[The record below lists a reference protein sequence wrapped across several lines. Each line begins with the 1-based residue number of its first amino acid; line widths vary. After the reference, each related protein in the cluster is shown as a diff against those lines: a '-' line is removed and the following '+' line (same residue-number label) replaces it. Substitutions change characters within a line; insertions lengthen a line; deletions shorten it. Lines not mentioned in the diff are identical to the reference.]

1 MNETDKQ
8 ALIDGS
14 ATIPYRITIIGDTES
29 ENEVLTEY
37 DIVNTTYEDYR
48 YVDTATLCIGQFVA
62 RTISGELMNPNNS
75 IIMEN
80 KEIKV
85 ELGVKTES
93 GTNYYSLGNFLITKP
108 SDDAVKDKTSFE
120 AMDYTKKFN
129 KEFDATGL
137 TFPCTALQ
145 LAQFCCQKCG
155 VELGSTSF
163 TNSSFVIDSNQYE
176 TGDTF
181 RKVMQDIGKL
191 AYSWVR
197 IGWDNKCYIDFSFS
211 STVADTNKIG
221 TSNYYDLTVQSEKF
235 GPVNRVVIGMSDIE
249 GENVVLEN
257 STSIEQNGVC
267 ELQIMDN
274 NLTYTPELR
283 QQAIASA
290 NKLFGLSFVP
300 VEINTTG
307 HPWLLG
313 NETVEIEKLD
323 GTKIKTIPFD
333 RTIEYGG
340 HIKTKLV
347 SKADTKTETEY
358 KNPGTLETAIKQTRI
373 IVNKQEQEISQV
385 IQQQESQT
393 EIINSVQDSI
403 DNLTE
408 QINENIIIYRGNG
421 VPTLDNYPANEW
433 TTTELKDDH
442 VGDLYYNTED
452 GKTYRFDK
460 NGVIFSWV
468 EEKPDLSEA
477 IELAQNALNVANDK
491 MQVFVTQPTPPYE
504 VGDLWTDGDDIFVCK
519 TAKTE
524 GQSFSASDWENATNY
539 AEQIDTTNIK
549 LNETVSNL
557 DGTNSTIADLT
568 TTLNND
574 YLTTEQINAIVEG
587 QNSDIE
593 AIEGNISQIITDA
606 EGLALRVTTIET
618 DGVSKVS
625 NTLIELGEDGIEIS
639 KSTDEFSS
647 KFDNKGVTFMSYG
660 NVVATYD
667 KDGANIPNLTSEE
680 AQLGYLSIKNSQ
692 QKIRLNIQIYLY
704 ILL

>member
-211 STVADTNKIG
+211 STVADTDKIG

-249 GENVVLEN
+249 GENVVLED

-333 RTIEYGG
+333 RTIEYAG

-385 IQQQESQT
+385 IQQQKSQT

-403 DNLTE
+403 NNLTE

-504 VGDLWTDGDDIFVCK
+504 VGDLWTDSDDIFVCK

-524 GQSFSASDWENATNY
+524 GKSFSASDWGNATNY

-568 TTLNND
+568 TTLNNN
-574 YLTTEQINAIVEG
+574 YLTTDQINAIVEG
-587 QNSDIE
+587 QDSDIE
-593 AIEGNISQIITDA
+593 AIEGNISQIMTDA

-680 AQLGYLSIKNSQ
+680 AQLGYLSIKKGETNGEKRT
-692 QKIRLNIQIYLY
+692 KIYWVGD
-704 ILL
+704 

>member
-29 ENEVLTEY
+29 DNEVLTEY

-211 STVADTNKIG
+211 STVADTDKIG

-249 GENVVLEN
+249 GENVVLED

-283 QQAIASA
+283 QQAITSA

-408 QINENIIIYRGNG
+408 QINENIIIYRGTG

-519 TAKTE
+519 TSKTE
-524 GQSFSASDWENATNY
+524 GQSFSQDDWENATSY

-568 TTLNND
+568 TTLNNN
-574 YLTTEQINAIVEG
+574 YLTTDQINAIVEG
-587 QNSDIE
+587 QDSDIE
-593 AIEGNISQIITDA
+593 AIEGNISQIMTDA

-680 AQLGYLSIKNSQ
+680 AQLGYLSIKKGETNGEKRT
-692 QKIRLNIQIYLY
+692 KIYWVGD
-704 ILL
+704 

>member
-29 ENEVLTEY
+29 DNEVLTEY

-129 KEFDATGL
+129 KEFDATGIK
-137 TFPCTALQ
+137 FPCTALQ
-145 LAQFCCQKCG
+145 LAQYCCQKCG

-163 TNSSFVIDSNQYE
+163 TNSSFTIDSNQYE

-211 STVADTNKIG
+211 STVADTDKIG

-249 GENVVLEN
+249 GENVVLED

-333 RTIEYGG
+333 RTIEYAG

-403 DNLTE
+403 DNLTQ
-408 QINENIIIYRGNG
+408 QINENIIIYRGND

-524 GQSFSASDWENATNY
+524 GQSFLASDWKNATSY
-539 AEQIDTTNIK
+539 AEQIDTTNVK

-568 TTLNND
+568 TTLNNN
-574 YLTTEQINAIVEG
+574 YLTTDQINAIVEG
-587 QNSDIE
+587 QDSDIE
-593 AIEGNISQIITDA
+593 AIEGNISQIMTDA

-680 AQLGYLSIKNSQ
+680 AQLGYLSIKKGETNGEKRT
-692 QKIRLNIQIYLY
+692 KIFWVGD
-704 ILL
+704 

>member
-249 GENVVLEN
+249 GENVVLED

-680 AQLGYLSIKNSQ
+680 AQLGYLSIKKGETNGEKRT
-692 QKIRLNIQIYLY
+692 KIYWVGD
-704 ILL
+704 

>member
-14 ATIPYRITIIGDTES
+14 ATIPYRITILGDTES

-129 KEFDATGL
+129 KEFDATGI

-145 LAQFCCQKCG
+145 LAQYCCQKCG

-211 STVADTNKIG
+211 STVVDTDKIG
-221 TSNYYDLTVQSEKF
+221 TSNYYDLTVQSEQF

-249 GENVVLEN
+249 GENVVLED
-257 STSIEQNGVC
+257 STSIAQNGVC

-283 QQAIASA
+283 QQAITSA

-333 RTIEYGG
+333 RTIEYSG

-408 QINENIIIYRGNG
+408 QINENIIIYRGTG

-539 AEQIDTTNIK
+539 AEQIDTTNVK

-568 TTLNND
+568 TTLNNN
-574 YLTTEQINAIVEG
+574 YLTTDQINAIVEG
-587 QNSDIE
+587 QDSDIE
-593 AIEGNISQIITDA
+593 AIEGNISQIMTDA

-680 AQLGYLSIKNSQ
+680 AQLGYLSIKKGETNGEKRT
-692 QKIRLNIQIYLY
+692 KIYWVGD
-704 ILL
+704 

>member
-14 ATIPYRITIIGDTES
+14 ATIPYRITILGDTES

-197 IGWDNKCYIDFSFS
+197 IGWDNKCHIDFSFS
-211 STVADTNKIG
+211 STVADTDKIG

-249 GENVVLEN
+249 GENVVLED

-300 VEINTTG
+300 IEINTTG

-333 RTIEYGG
+333 RTIEYAG

-539 AEQIDTTNIK
+539 AEQIDTTNVK

-574 YLTTEQINAIVEG
+574 YLTTEQINAIVDG

-593 AIEGNISQIITDA
+593 AIEGNISQIMTDA

-680 AQLGYLSIKNSQ
+680 AQLGYLSIKKGETNGEKRT
-692 QKIRLNIQIYLY
+692 KIYWVGD
-704 ILL
+704 

>member
-14 ATIPYRITIIGDTES
+14 ATIPYRITILGDTES

-129 KEFDATGL
+129 KEFDATGI

-145 LAQFCCQKCG
+145 LAQYCCQKCG

-211 STVADTNKIG
+211 STVADTDKIG

-249 GENVVLEN
+249 GENVVLED
-257 STSIEQNGVC
+257 STSIAQNGVC

-300 VEINTTG
+300 IEINTTG

-333 RTIEYGG
+333 RTIEYAG

-408 QINENIIIYRGNG
+408 QINENIIIYRGTG

-519 TAKTE
+519 TSKTE
-524 GQSFSASDWENATNY
+524 GQSFSASDWENATSY
-539 AEQIDTTNIK
+539 AEQIDTTNVK

-568 TTLNND
+568 TTLNNN
-574 YLTTEQINAIVEG
+574 YLTTDQINAIVEG
-587 QNSDIE
+587 QDSDIE
-593 AIEGNISQIITDA
+593 AIEGNISQIMTDA

-680 AQLGYLSIKNSQ
+680 AQLGYLSIKKGETNGEKRT
-692 QKIRLNIQIYLY
+692 KIYWVGD
-704 ILL
+704 

>member
-1 MNETDKQ
+1 MNENDKQ

-249 GENVVLEN
+249 GENVVLED

-333 RTIEYGG
+333 RTIEYAG

-524 GQSFSASDWENATNY
+524 GQSFSQDDWENATNY
-539 AEQIDTTNIK
+539 AEQIDTTNVK

-574 YLTTEQINAIVEG
+574 YLTTEQINAIVDG

-593 AIEGNISQIITDA
+593 AIEGNISQIMTDA

-680 AQLGYLSIKNSQ
+680 AQLGYLSIKKGETNGEKRT
-692 QKIRLNIQIYLY
+692 KIYWVGD
-704 ILL
+704 

>member
-8 ALIDGS
+8 ALIEGS

-197 IGWDNKCYIDFSFS
+197 IGWNNKCYIDFSFS
-211 STVADTNKIG
+211 STVADTDKIG

-249 GENVVLEN
+249 GENVALED

-524 GQSFSASDWENATNY
+524 GQSFSQDDWENATNY
-539 AEQIDTTNIK
+539 AEQIDTTNVK

-587 QNSDIE
+587 QDSDIE
-593 AIEGNISQIITDA
+593 AIEGNISQIMTDA

-680 AQLGYLSIKNSQ
+680 AQLGYLAIKKGETNG
-692 QKIRLNIQIYLY
+692 KKRTRIYWVGD
-704 ILL
+704 

>member
-29 ENEVLTEY
+29 DNEVLTEY

-129 KEFDATGL
+129 KEFDATGI

-145 LAQFCCQKCG
+145 LAQYCCQKCG

-163 TNSSFVIDSNQYE
+163 TNSSFTIDSNQYE

-211 STVADTNKIG
+211 STVADTDKIG
-221 TSNYYDLTVQSEKF
+221 TSNYYDLTVQSEQF

-249 GENVVLEN
+249 GENVVLED
-257 STSIEQNGVC
+257 STSIAQNGVC

-300 VEINTTG
+300 IEINTTG

-333 RTIEYGG
+333 RTIEYSG

-408 QINENIIIYRGNG
+408 QINENIIIYRGTG

-539 AEQIDTTNIK
+539 AEQIDTTNVK

-568 TTLNND
+568 TTLNNN
-574 YLTTEQINAIVEG
+574 YLTTDQINAIVEG
-587 QNSDIE
+587 QDSDIE
-593 AIEGNISQIITDA
+593 AIEGNISQIMTDA

-680 AQLGYLSIKNSQ
+680 AQLGYLSIKKGETNGEKRT
-692 QKIRLNIQIYLY
+692 KIFWVGD
-704 ILL
+704 

>member
-8 ALIDGS
+8 ALIEGS
-14 ATIPYRITIIGDTES
+14 ATIPYRITILGDTES

-211 STVADTNKIG
+211 STVADTDKIG

-235 GPVNRVVIGMSDIE
+235 GPVNRIVIGMSDIE
-249 GENVVLEN
+249 GENVVLED

-283 QQAIASA
+283 QQAISSA

-313 NETVEIEKLD
+313 NETVKIEKLD

-333 RTIEYGG
+333 RTIEYSG

-524 GQSFSASDWENATNY
+524 GQSFSQDDWENATNY
-539 AEQIDTTNIK
+539 AEQIDTTNVK

-568 TTLNND
+568 TTLNNN
-574 YLTTEQINAIVEG
+574 YLTTDQINAIVEG
-587 QNSDIE
+587 QDSDIE

-680 AQLGYLSIKNSQ
+680 AQLGYLSIKKGETNGEKRT
-692 QKIRLNIQIYLY
+692 KIYWVGD
-704 ILL
+704 

>member
-249 GENVVLEN
+249 GENVVLED

-300 VEINTTG
+300 IEINTTG

-524 GQSFSASDWENATNY
+524 GQAFSQDDWENATNY
-539 AEQIDTTNIK
+539 AEQIDTTNVK

-568 TTLNND
+568 TTLNNN
-574 YLTTEQINAIVEG
+574 YLTTDQINAIVEG
-587 QNSDIE
+587 QDSDIE
-593 AIEGNISQIITDA
+593 AIEGNISQIMTDA

-680 AQLGYLSIKNSQ
+680 AQLGYLSIKKGETNGEKRT
-692 QKIRLNIQIYLY
+692 KIYWVGD
-704 ILL
+704 

>member
-129 KEFDATGL
+129 REFDATGL

-163 TNSSFVIDSNQYE
+163 TNSSFVMDSNQYE

-249 GENVVLEN
+249 GENVVLED

-283 QQAIASA
+283 QQAITSA

-519 TAKTE
+519 TSKTE
-524 GQSFSASDWENATNY
+524 GQSFSASDWENATSY

-568 TTLNND
+568 TTLNNN
-574 YLTTEQINAIVEG
+574 YLTTDQINAIVEG
-587 QNSDIE
+587 QDSDIE

-680 AQLGYLSIKNSQ
+680 AQLGYLSIKKGETNGEKRT
-692 QKIRLNIQIYLY
+692 KIYWVGD
-704 ILL
+704 

>member
-163 TNSSFVIDSNQYE
+163 TNSTFMIDSNQYE

-211 STVADTNKIG
+211 STVADTDKIG

-249 GENVVLEN
+249 GENVVLED

-333 RTIEYGG
+333 RTIEYAG

-385 IQQQESQT
+385 IQQQKSQT

-433 TTTELKDDH
+433 TTTELKDNH

-504 VGDLWTDGDDIFVCK
+504 VGDLWTDGDDILVCK

-524 GQSFSASDWENATNY
+524 GQSFSASDWENATSY
-539 AEQIDTTNIK
+539 AEQIDTTNVK

-574 YLTTEQINAIVEG
+574 YLTTEQINAIVDG

-593 AIEGNISQIITDA
+593 AIEGNISQIMTDA

-680 AQLGYLSIKNSQ
+680 AQLGYLSIKKGETNGEKRT
-692 QKIRLNIQIYLY
+692 KIFWVGD
-704 ILL
+704 

>member
-14 ATIPYRITIIGDTES
+14 ATIPYRITILGDTES

-129 KEFDATGL
+129 KEFDATGI
-137 TFPCTALQ
+137 TFPCSALQ
-145 LAQFCCQKCG
+145 LAQYCCQKCG

-163 TNSSFVIDSNQYE
+163 TNSSFTIDSNQYE

-221 TSNYYDLTVQSEKF
+221 TSNYYDLTVQSEQF

-249 GENVVLEN
+249 GENVVLED

-283 QQAIASA
+283 QQAITSA

-408 QINENIIIYRGNG
+408 QINENIIIYRGTG

-519 TAKTE
+519 TSKTE

-539 AEQIDTTNIK
+539 AEQIDTTNVK

-568 TTLNND
+568 TTLNNN
-574 YLTTEQINAIVEG
+574 YLTTDQINAIVEG
-587 QNSDIE
+587 QDSDIE
-593 AIEGNISQIITDA
+593 AIEGNISQIMTDA

-680 AQLGYLSIKNSQ
+680 AQLGYLSIKKGETSGEKRT
-692 QKIRLNIQIYLY
+692 KIFWVGD
-704 ILL
+704 

>member
-14 ATIPYRITIIGDTES
+14 ATIPYRITILGDTES

-85 ELGVKTES
+85 ELGVKKES

-163 TNSSFVIDSNQYE
+163 TNSSFTIDSNQYE

-211 STVADTNKIG
+211 STVADTDKIG
-221 TSNYYDLTVQSEKF
+221 TSNYYDLTVQSEQF

-249 GENVVLEN
+249 GENVVLED

-283 QQAIASA
+283 QQAITSA

-333 RTIEYGG
+333 RTIEYSG

-347 SKADTKTETEY
+347 AKADTKTETEY

-408 QINENIIIYRGNG
+408 QINENIIIYRGTG

-524 GQSFSASDWENATNY
+524 GQSFSASDWENATSY
-539 AEQIDTTNIK
+539 AEQIDTTNVK

-568 TTLNND
+568 TTLNNN
-574 YLTTEQINAIVEG
+574 YLTTDQINAIVEG
-587 QNSDIE
+587 QDSDIE
-593 AIEGNISQIITDA
+593 AIEGNISQIMTDA

-625 NTLIELGEDGIEIS
+625 NTLIELGENGIEIS

-680 AQLGYLSIKNSQ
+680 AQLGYLSIKKGETNGEKRT
-692 QKIRLNIQIYLY
+692 KIYWVGD
-704 ILL
+704 

>member
-221 TSNYYDLTVQSEKF
+221 TSNYYDLTVQSEQF

-249 GENVVLEN
+249 GENVVLED
-257 STSIEQNGVC
+257 STSIAQNGVC

-313 NETVEIEKLD
+313 KETVEIEKLD

-393 EIINSVQDSI
+393 ELINSVQDSI

-519 TAKTE
+519 TSKTE

-539 AEQIDTTNIK
+539 AEQIDTTNVK

-680 AQLGYLSIKNSQ
+680 AQLGYLSIKKGETNGEKRT
-692 QKIRLNIQIYLY
+692 KIFWVGG
-704 ILL
+704 

>member
-1 MNETDKQ
+1 MNENDKQ

-221 TSNYYDLTVQSEKF
+221 TSNYYDLTVQSEQF

-249 GENVVLEN
+249 GENVVLED
-257 STSIEQNGVC
+257 STSIAQNGVC

-283 QQAIASA
+283 QQAITSA

-313 NETVEIEKLD
+313 KETVEIEKLD

-333 RTIEYGG
+333 RTIEYSG

-524 GQSFSASDWENATNY
+524 GQSFSQDDWENATNY
-539 AEQIDTTNIK
+539 AEQIDTTNVK

-680 AQLGYLSIKNSQ
+680 AQLGYLSIKKGETNGEKRT
-692 QKIRLNIQIYLY
+692 KIFWVGG
-704 ILL
+704 

>member
-211 STVADTNKIG
+211 STVADTDKIG

-249 GENVVLEN
+249 GENVVLED

-283 QQAIASA
+283 QQAITSA

-300 VEINTTG
+300 IEINTTG

-333 RTIEYGG
+333 RTIEYAG

-393 EIINSVQDSI
+393 ELINSVQDSI

-524 GQSFSASDWENATNY
+524 GQSFSQDDWENATNY
-539 AEQIDTTNIK
+539 AEQIDTTNVK

-568 TTLNND
+568 TTLNNN
-574 YLTTEQINAIVEG
+574 YLTTDQINAIVEG
-587 QNSDIE
+587 QDSDIE
-593 AIEGNISQIITDA
+593 AIEGNISQIMTDA

-680 AQLGYLSIKNSQ
+680 AQLGYLSIKKGETNGEKRT
-692 QKIRLNIQIYLY
+692 KIYWVGD
-704 ILL
+704 

>member
-197 IGWDNKCYIDFSFS
+197 IGWNNKCYIDFSFS
-211 STVADTNKIG
+211 STVADTDKIG

-249 GENVVLEN
+249 GENVVLED
-257 STSIEQNGVC
+257 STSIAQNGVC

-283 QQAIASA
+283 QQAITSA

-313 NETVEIEKLD
+313 KETVEIEKLD

-333 RTIEYGG
+333 RTIEYSG

-408 QINENIIIYRGNG
+408 QINENIIIYRGTG

-504 VGDLWTDGDDIFVCK
+504 VGDLWTNGDDIFVCK

-524 GQSFSASDWENATNY
+524 GQSFSASDWENATSY

-568 TTLNND
+568 TTLNNN
-574 YLTTEQINAIVEG
+574 YLTTDQINAIVEG
-587 QNSDIE
+587 QDSDIE

-680 AQLGYLSIKNSQ
+680 AQLGYLSIKKGETNGEKRT
-692 QKIRLNIQIYLY
+692 KIYWVGD
-704 ILL
+704 

>member
-29 ENEVLTEY
+29 DNEVLTEY

-211 STVADTNKIG
+211 STVADTDKIG

-249 GENVVLEN
+249 GENVVLED

-524 GQSFSASDWENATNY
+524 GQSFSQDDWENATNY
-539 AEQIDTTNIK
+539 AEQIDTTNVK

-568 TTLNND
+568 TTLNNN

-680 AQLGYLSIKNSQ
+680 AQLGYLSIKKGETNGEKRT
-692 QKIRLNIQIYLY
+692 KIYWVGD
-704 ILL
+704 

>member
-29 ENEVLTEY
+29 DNEVLTEY

-129 KEFDATGL
+129 KEFDATGI

-145 LAQFCCQKCG
+145 LAQYCCQKCG

-211 STVADTNKIG
+211 STVADTDKIG
-221 TSNYYDLTVQSEKF
+221 TSNYYDLTVQSEQF

-249 GENVVLEN
+249 GENVVLED

-333 RTIEYGG
+333 RTIEYAG

-539 AEQIDTTNIK
+539 AEQIDTTNVK

-568 TTLNND
+568 TTLNNN
-574 YLTTEQINAIVEG
+574 YLTTDQINAIVEG
-587 QNSDIE
+587 QDSDIE
-593 AIEGNISQIITDA
+593 AIEGNISQIMTDA

-680 AQLGYLSIKNSQ
+680 AQLGYLSIKKGETNGEKRT
-692 QKIRLNIQIYLY
+692 KIYWVGD
-704 ILL
+704 

>member
-37 DIVNTTYEDYR
+37 DIVSTTYEDYR

-108 SDDAVKDKTSFE
+108 SDDAIKDKTSFE

-176 TGDTF
+176 TGDKF

-211 STVADTNKIG
+211 STVADTDKIG
-221 TSNYYDLTVQSEKF
+221 TSNYYDLLVQSEKF

-249 GENVVLEN
+249 GENVVLED

-300 VEINTTG
+300 VKINTTG

-333 RTIEYGG
+333 RTIEYSG

-524 GQSFSASDWENATNY
+524 GQSFSQDDWENATNY
-539 AEQIDTTNIK
+539 AEQIDTTNVK

-680 AQLGYLSIKNSQ
+680 AQLGYLSIKKGETNGEKRT
-692 QKIRLNIQIYLY
+692 KIYWVGD
-704 ILL
+704 

>member
-14 ATIPYRITIIGDTES
+14 ATIPYRITILGDTES

-129 KEFDATGL
+129 KEFDATGIK
-137 TFPCTALQ
+137 FPCTALQ
-145 LAQFCCQKCG
+145 LAQYCCQKCG

-163 TNSSFVIDSNQYE
+163 TNSSFTIDSNQYE

-211 STVADTNKIG
+211 STVADTDKIG

-249 GENVVLEN
+249 GENVVLED

-283 QQAIASA
+283 QQAITSA

-333 RTIEYGG
+333 RTIEYAG

-408 QINENIIIYRGNG
+408 QINENIIIYRGTG

-524 GQSFSASDWENATNY
+524 GQSFLASDWKNATSY
-539 AEQIDTTNIK
+539 AEQIDTTNVK

-568 TTLNND
+568 TTLNNN
-574 YLTTEQINAIVEG
+574 YLTTDQINAIVEG
-587 QNSDIE
+587 QDSDIE
-593 AIEGNISQIITDA
+593 AIEGNISQIMTDA

-680 AQLGYLSIKNSQ
+680 AQLGYLSIKKGETNGEKRT
-692 QKIRLNIQIYLY
+692 KIYWVGD
-704 ILL
+704 

>member
-129 KEFDATGL
+129 KEFDATGI

-145 LAQFCCQKCG
+145 LAQYCCQKCG

-163 TNSSFVIDSNQYE
+163 TNSSFTIDSNQYE

-211 STVADTNKIG
+211 STVADTDKIG
-221 TSNYYDLTVQSEKF
+221 TSNYYDLTVQSEQF

-249 GENVVLEN
+249 GENVVLED

-333 RTIEYGG
+333 RTIEYSG

-408 QINENIIIYRGNG
+408 QINENIIIYRGNE

-519 TAKTE
+519 TSKTE
-524 GQSFSASDWENATNY
+524 GQSFSASDWENATSY
-539 AEQIDTTNIK
+539 AEQIDTTNVK

-568 TTLNND
+568 TTLNNN
-574 YLTTEQINAIVEG
+574 YLTTDQINAIVEG
-587 QNSDIE
+587 QDSDIE
-593 AIEGNISQIITDA
+593 AIEGNISQIMTDA

-680 AQLGYLSIKNSQ
+680 AQLGYLSIKKGETNGEKRT
-692 QKIRLNIQIYLY
+692 KIYWVGD
-704 ILL
+704 

>member
-249 GENVVLEN
+249 GENVVLED

-333 RTIEYGG
+333 RTIEYSG

-519 TAKTE
+519 TAKIE
-524 GQSFSASDWENATNY
+524 GQSFSQDDWENATNY
-539 AEQIDTTNIK
+539 AEQIDTTNVK

-680 AQLGYLSIKNSQ
+680 AQLGYLSIKKGETNGEKRT
-692 QKIRLNIQIYLY
+692 KIYWVGD
-704 ILL
+704 

>member
-14 ATIPYRITIIGDTES
+14 ATIPYRITILGDTES

-80 KEIKV
+80 KDIKV

-249 GENVVLEN
+249 GENVVLEDG
-257 STSIEQNGVC
+257 TSIEQNGVC

-283 QQAIASA
+283 QQAITSA

-333 RTIEYGG
+333 RTIEYAG

-519 TAKTE
+519 TSKTE

-539 AEQIDTTNIK
+539 AEQIDTTNVK

-568 TTLNND
+568 TTLNNN

-680 AQLGYLSIKNSQ
+680 AQLGYLSIKKGETNGEKRT
-692 QKIRLNIQIYLY
+692 KIFWVGG
-704 ILL
+704 

>member
-37 DIVNTTYEDYR
+37 DIVSTTYEDYR

-129 KEFDATGL
+129 KEFNATGL

-249 GENVVLEN
+249 GENVVLED

-300 VEINTTG
+300 IEINTTG

-539 AEQIDTTNIK
+539 AEQIDTTNVK

-568 TTLNND
+568 TTLNNN
-574 YLTTEQINAIVEG
+574 YLTTDQINAIVEG
-587 QNSDIE
+587 QDSDIE
-593 AIEGNISQIITDA
+593 AIEGNISQIMTDA

-680 AQLGYLSIKNSQ
+680 AQLGYLSIKKGETNGEKRT
-692 QKIRLNIQIYLY
+692 KIYWVGD
-704 ILL
+704 

>member
-29 ENEVLTEY
+29 DNEVLTEY
-37 DIVNTTYEDYR
+37 DIVSTTYEDYR

-129 KEFDATGL
+129 KEFDATGI
-137 TFPCTALQ
+137 TFPCSALQ
-145 LAQFCCQKCG
+145 LAQYCCQKCG

-211 STVADTNKIG
+211 STVADTDKIG
-221 TSNYYDLTVQSEKF
+221 TSNYYDLTIQSEQF
-235 GPVNRVVIGMSDIE
+235 GPVNRVVIGMTDIE
-249 GENVVLEN
+249 GENVVLED
-257 STSIEQNGVC
+257 STSIAQNGVC

-283 QQAIASA
+283 QQAITSA

-333 RTIEYGG
+333 RTIEYSG

-408 QINENIIIYRGNG
+408 QINENIIIYRGTG

-477 IELAQNALNVANDK
+477 IDLAQNALNVANDK

-524 GQSFSASDWENATNY
+524 GQSFSASDWENATSY
-539 AEQIDTTNIK
+539 AEQIDTTNVK

-568 TTLNND
+568 TTLNNN
-574 YLTTEQINAIVEG
+574 YLTTDQINAIVEG
-587 QNSDIE
+587 QDSDIE
-593 AIEGNISQIITDA
+593 AIEGNISQIMTDA

-680 AQLGYLSIKNSQ
+680 AQLGYLSIKKGETNGEKRT
-692 QKIRLNIQIYLY
+692 KIYWVGD
-704 ILL
+704 

>member
-14 ATIPYRITIIGDTES
+14 ATIPYRITILGNTES

-129 KEFDATGL
+129 KEFDATGI

-211 STVADTNKIG
+211 SMVADTDKIG

-249 GENVVLEN
+249 GENVVLEDG
-257 STSIEQNGVC
+257 TSIEQNGVC

-300 VEINTTG
+300 IEINTTG

-333 RTIEYGG
+333 RTIEYAG

-393 EIINSVQDSI
+393 ELINSVQDSI

-421 VPTLDNYPANEW
+421 VPTLDNYPADEW

-524 GQSFSASDWENATNY
+524 GQSFSQDDWENATNY
-539 AEQIDTTNIK
+539 AEQIDTTNVK

-574 YLTTEQINAIVEG
+574 YLTTEQINAIVDG

-593 AIEGNISQIITDA
+593 AIEGNISQIMTDA

-625 NTLIELGEDGIEIS
+625 NTLIELGENGIEIS

-647 KFDNKGVTFMSYG
+647 RFDNKGVTFMSYG
-660 NVVATYD
+660 NIVATYD

-680 AQLGYLSIKNSQ
+680 AQLGYLSIKKGETNGEKRT
-692 QKIRLNIQIYLY
+692 KIYWVGD
-704 ILL
+704 

>member
-1 MNETDKQ
+1 MNENDKQ

-14 ATIPYRITIIGDTES
+14 ATIPYRITILGDTES

-75 IIMEN
+75 IVMEN

-211 STVADTNKIG
+211 ITVANTDKIG

-249 GENVVLEN
+249 GENVVLED

-393 EIINSVQDSI
+393 ELINSVQDSI

-477 IELAQNALNVANDK
+477 IEIAQNALNVANDK

-519 TAKTE
+519 TSKTE
-524 GQSFSASDWENATNY
+524 GQSFSQDDWENATNY
-539 AEQIDTTNIK
+539 AEQIDTTNVK

-574 YLTTEQINAIVEG
+574 YLTTEQINAIVDG

-680 AQLGYLSIKNSQ
+680 AQLGYLSIKKGETNGEKRT
-692 QKIRLNIQIYLY
+692 KIYWVGD
-704 ILL
+704 

>member
-8 ALIDGS
+8 ALIEGS
-14 ATIPYRITIIGDTES
+14 ATIPYRITILGDTES

-249 GENVVLEN
+249 GENVVLED

-333 RTIEYGG
+333 RTIEYAG

-393 EIINSVQDSI
+393 ELINSVQDSI

-680 AQLGYLSIKNSQ
+680 AQLGYLSIKKGETNGEKRT
-692 QKIRLNIQIYLY
+692 KIYWVGD
-704 ILL
+704 

>member
-8 ALIDGS
+8 ALIEGS
-14 ATIPYRITIIGDTES
+14 ATIPYRINILGDTES

-163 TNSSFVIDSNQYE
+163 TNSSFNIDSNQYD

-249 GENVVLEN
+249 GENVVLED

-300 VEINTTG
+300 IEINTTG

-333 RTIEYGG
+333 RTIEYAG

-393 EIINSVQDSI
+393 ELINSVQDSI

-519 TAKTE
+519 TSKTE

-539 AEQIDTTNIK
+539 AEQIDTTNVK

-568 TTLNND
+568 TTLNNN
-574 YLTTEQINAIVEG
+574 YLTTDQINAIVEG
-587 QNSDIE
+587 QDSDIE

-680 AQLGYLSIKNSQ
+680 AQLGYLSIKKGETNGEKRT
-692 QKIRLNIQIYLY
+692 KIYWVGD
-704 ILL
+704 

>member
-14 ATIPYRITIIGDTES
+14 ATIPYRITILGDTES

-211 STVADTNKIG
+211 STVADTDKIG

-249 GENVVLEN
+249 GENVVLED

-408 QINENIIIYRGNG
+408 QINENIIIYRGTG

-519 TAKTE
+519 TAKKE
-524 GQSFSASDWENATNY
+524 GQSFSQDDWENATNY
-539 AEQIDTTNIK
+539 AEQIDTTNVK

-568 TTLNND
+568 TTLNNN
-574 YLTTEQINAIVEG
+574 YLTTDQINAIVEG

-680 AQLGYLSIKNSQ
+680 AQLGYLSIKKGETNGEKRT
-692 QKIRLNIQIYLY
+692 KIYWVGD
-704 ILL
+704 

>member
-14 ATIPYRITIIGDTES
+14 ATIPYRITILGDTES

-75 IIMEN
+75 IVMEN

-129 KEFDATGL
+129 KEFDATGIK
-137 TFPCTALQ
+137 FPCTALQ
-145 LAQFCCQKCG
+145 LAQYCCQKCG

-163 TNSSFVIDSNQYE
+163 TNSSFTIDSNQYE

-249 GENVVLEN
+249 GENVVLED

-333 RTIEYGG
+333 RTIEYSG

-524 GQSFSASDWENATNY
+524 GQSFSPDDWENATNY
-539 AEQIDTTNIK
+539 AEQIDTTNVK

-680 AQLGYLSIKNSQ
+680 AQLGYLSIKKGETNGEKRT
-692 QKIRLNIQIYLY
+692 KIYWVGD
-704 ILL
+704 

>member
-8 ALIDGS
+8 SLIDGS

-137 TFPCTALQ
+137 TFPCTALR

-249 GENVVLEN
+249 GENVVLED
-257 STSIEQNGVC
+257 STSIAQNGVC

-300 VEINTTG
+300 IEINTTG

-333 RTIEYGG
+333 RTIEYAG

-519 TAKTE
+519 TSKTE

-539 AEQIDTTNIK
+539 AEQIDTTNVK

-568 TTLNND
+568 TTLNNN
-574 YLTTEQINAIVEG
+574 YLTTDQINAIVEG
-587 QNSDIE
+587 QDSDIE
-593 AIEGNISQIITDA
+593 AIEGNISQIMTDA

-680 AQLGYLSIKNSQ
+680 AQLGYLSIKKGETNGEKRT
-692 QKIRLNIQIYLY
+692 KIYWVGD
-704 ILL
+704 

>member
-163 TNSSFVIDSNQYE
+163 TNGSFVIDSNQYE

-249 GENVVLEN
+249 GENVVLED
-257 STSIEQNGVC
+257 STSIAQNGVC

-300 VEINTTG
+300 IEINTTG

-333 RTIEYGG
+333 RTIEYAG

-519 TAKTE
+519 TSKTE

-539 AEQIDTTNIK
+539 AEQIDTTNVK

-568 TTLNND
+568 TTLNNN
-574 YLTTEQINAIVEG
+574 YLTTDQINAIVEG
-587 QNSDIE
+587 QDSDIE
-593 AIEGNISQIITDA
+593 AIEGNISQIMTDA

-680 AQLGYLSIKNSQ
+680 AQLGYLSIKKGETNGEKRT
-692 QKIRLNIQIYLY
+692 KIYWVGD
-704 ILL
+704 

>member
-249 GENVVLEN
+249 GENVVLED

-300 VEINTTG
+300 IEINTTG

-333 RTIEYGG
+333 RTIEYAG

-393 EIINSVQDSI
+393 ELINSVQDSI

-524 GQSFSASDWENATNY
+524 GQSFSQDDWENATNY
-539 AEQIDTTNIK
+539 AEQIDTTNVK

-680 AQLGYLSIKNSQ
+680 AQLGYLSIKKGETNGEKRT
-692 QKIRLNIQIYLY
+692 KIYWVGD
-704 ILL
+704 

>member
-14 ATIPYRITIIGDTES
+14 ATIPYRITILGDTES

-211 STVADTNKIG
+211 STVADTDKIG

-249 GENVVLEN
+249 GENVVLED

-333 RTIEYGG
+333 RTIEYSG

-408 QINENIIIYRGNG
+408 QINENIIIYRGTG

-519 TAKTE
+519 TSKTE

-539 AEQIDTTNIK
+539 AEQIDTTNVK

-568 TTLNND
+568 TTLNNN
-574 YLTTEQINAIVEG
+574 YLTTDQINAIVEG
-587 QNSDIE
+587 QDSNIE
-593 AIEGNISQIITDA
+593 AIEGNISQIMTDA

-680 AQLGYLSIKNSQ
+680 AQLGYLSIKKGETNGEKRT
-692 QKIRLNIQIYLY
+692 KIYWVGD
-704 ILL
+704 

>member
-8 ALIDGS
+8 ALIEGS
-14 ATIPYRITIIGDTES
+14 ATIPYRITIIGDIES

-249 GENVVLEN
+249 GENVVLED

-283 QQAIASA
+283 QQAITSA

-333 RTIEYGG
+333 RTIEYSG

-519 TAKTE
+519 TSKTE
-524 GQSFSASDWENATNY
+524 GQSFSASDWENATSY
-539 AEQIDTTNIK
+539 AEQIDTTNVK

-574 YLTTEQINAIVEG
+574 YLTTEQINAIVDG

-593 AIEGNISQIITDA
+593 AIEGNISQIMTDA

-680 AQLGYLSIKNSQ
+680 AQLGYLSIKKGEKKKKKRT
-692 QKIRLNIQIYLY
+692 KIYWVGD
-704 ILL
+704 